1 MSLGTADLSSAAVNA
16 ADLLLLSRRLMQIAE
31 SALPSGGKGATSLRF
46 VVIDIANH
54 PGSSISEITERTGF
68 PQSLVSMTV
77 AKLRDLH
84 VVETEP
90 DPADRRRTLVRPA
103 AGMTQRA
110 EQGPGGVSVDSALE
124 NALAEED
131 RDELADVQAALEL
144 LARLLLPEVSERD
157 EQPTRAPQ
165 ARGAA

>member
-1 MSLGTADLSSAAVNA
+1 
-16 ADLLLLSRRLMQIAE
+16 
-31 SALPSGGKGATSLRF
+31 
-46 VVIDIANH
+46 
-54 PGSSISEITERTGF
+54 
-68 PQSLVSMTV
+68 
-77 AKLRDLH
+77 
-84 VVETEP
+84 
-90 DPADRRRTLVRPA
+90 
-103 AGMTQRA
+103 MTQRA